1 MDCHDARRSL
11 IDYLRGEAAP
21 EVSSAVRAHLGDCA
35 ACAREA
41 AAEQALSEALEQRLP
56 QFPASPALKRRLA
69 GEWHEAPE
77 PRPSAWVRW
86 RWRLLPAVAMAVI
99 LLTAVPLYFAQ
110 GLLTGRAG
118 RATAMVSEAVND
130 HVRILQR
137 TQPLDVESRG
147 IHDVK
152 PWLTSRLDFAP
163 AVTFAGDEDFPLRG
177 GAVGYFIDRPAAVFV
192 YGRRLHTISLLVF
205 RADGLPWPVGAPD
218 DGRAGPLYRQDAR
231 GFHVVLWRA
240 GDLGYALVSDVEAPE
255 LLQLASRLTNR

>member
-1 MDCHDARRSL
+1 MDCRDARRSL
-11 IDYLRGEAAP
+11 TDYLRGTAEPEA
-21 EVSSAVRAHLGDCA
+21 SSAVRTHLEGCP

-41 AAEQALSEALEQRLP
+41 AAEQALTEALDRRLP

-69 GEWHEAPE
+69 GEWNEAPE
-77 PRPSAWVRW
+77 PRPAAWARW
-86 RWRLLPAVAMAVI
+86 RWRVLPAAAAALI

-110 GLLTGRAG
+110 GLLTGRSGGAAG
-118 RATAMVSEAVND
+118 MVSEAVND

-137 TQPLDVESRG
+137 PQPLDVESRG

-152 PWLTSRLDFAP
+152 PWFASRLDFAP
-163 AVTFAGDEDFPLRG
+163 TVTFAGDEDFPLRG

-205 RADGLPWPVGAPD
+205 RADGLPWPVGAPE
-218 DGRAGPLYRQDAR
+218 GGGAGPFYRRDTR
-231 GFHVVLWRA
+231 GFHVILWRA
-240 GDLGYALVSDVEAPE
+240 GEIGYALVSDVEAPE

>member
-1 MDCHDARRSL
+1 MDCHDARGL
-11 IDYLRGEAAP
+11 LTDYLRGTADPAA
-21 EVSSAVRAHLGDCA
+21 SSSVRAHLEGCPT
-35 ACAREA
+35 CAREA
-41 AAEQALSEALEQRLP
+41 AAEQALTEALERRLP

-69 GEWHEAPE
+69 SEWDEVPE
-77 PRPSAWVRW
+77 PRPSVWERW
-86 RWRLLPAVAMAVI
+86 RWRLLPAAAAAVI

-118 RATAMVSEAVND
+118 GAAMVGEAVND

-152 PWLTSRLDFAP
+152 PWFTSRLDFAP
-163 AVTFAGDEDFPLRG
+163 AVRFAGDEDFPLRG

-192 YGRRLHTISLLVF
+192 YGRRLHVISLLVF
-205 RADGLPWPVGAPD
+205 RADGLSWPVGAPKG
-218 DGRAGPLYRQDAR
+218 GRAGPLYRQDSR
-231 GFHVVLWRA
+231 GFHVILWRA

-255 LLQLASRLTNR
+255 LLQLASRLTDR